1 LECYGLSEP
10 LRLAGD
16 QENER
21 SYYETLLDAG
31 LAVKISLHNTKGEY
45 FGDAITTSPEVV
57 EAMLRQVLES
67 SEAPRGLPLT

>member
-1 LECYGLSEP
+1 LP
-10 LRLAGD
+10 VIRKMI
-16 QENER
+16 R